1 MPVASD
7 KPGSLRFM
15 FDKVNVHIRGLK
27 SLGVASEQYGSFLIP
42 MIMSKLPDD
51 IRLRVARESRQ
62 DVWKIEEILEVVKV
76 EVEAREASESVK
88 VNPQHNQNVGFSHK
102 SSHYTAN
109 SLYAGSGK
117 PGSDERIE
125 VVAIGFPVICS
136 SLPTQINLSHYTHL
150 EGLELAD
157 NLDQP
162 KGEIDVL
169 IGSDFYWN
177 IVTEGLS
184 YCDKG
189 PIAINSKLGWLLSGP
204 IYHSSITKG
213 TLTSLILTDSGTE
226 LTNTAEDDGL
236 THMLKRFWDTD
247 SIVQYKNGH
256 YEVSLLWRR
265 DCSELSNHFNISY
278 NRLKY
283 LHQRLLKRPEI
294 LQEYNNIIQE
304 QHSKGIIERV
314 ETCDTMHIKSA
325 HYLPHHAIIRTER
338 ETTKLRIVYDGSA
351 KSDAKDLSLNDF
363 LDTGPN
369 YIPKLFELLLRFR
382 CHRIALVGD
391 IEKAFLMIGIA
402 EDDREKLRFLW
413 LKNPFE
419 VNSEIVEYR
428 FNKLVFGLRPSPAI
442 LGAVISN
449 HLLKYKSDDP
459 NMVKLIQNSL
469 YVDDLVCGETS
480 IERAFKVYR
489 TSKRM
494 MSEGGFNLRK

>member
-1 MPVASD
+1 
-7 KPGSLRFM
+7 
-15 FDKVNVHIRGLK
+15 
-27 SLGVASEQYGSFLIP
+27 
-42 MIMSKLPDD
+42 MSHT
-51 IRLRVARESRQ
+51 
-62 DVWKIEEILEVVKV
+62 
-76 EVEAREASESVK
+76 
-88 VNPQHNQNVGFSHK
+88 N
-102 SSHYTAN
+102 
-109 SLYAGSGK
+109 
-117 PGSDERIE
+117 
-125 VVAIGFPVICS
+125 PVI
-136 SLPTQINLSHYTHL
+136 T
-150 EGLELAD
+150 D
-157 NLDQP
+157 
-162 KGEIDVL
+162 EIFL
-169 IGSDFYWN
+169 RS
-177 IVTEGLS
+177 
-184 YCDKG
+184 
-189 PIAINSKLGWLLSGP
+189 
-204 IYHSSITKG
+204 
-213 TLTSLILTDSGTE
+213 
-226 LTNTAEDDGL
+226 
-236 THMLKRFWDTD
+236 
-247 SIVQYKNGH
+247 VQYKNGH